1 MLKEEHERRGGWPE
15 PERPGI
21 VEGYGIRAEE
31 AGLLPWGYV
40 DERMESSRNYWICT
54 TRPDGRP
61 HAAPVWGVWFEGVL
75 YFGTDRR
82 SRKARNLAANPEVVV
97 HLESGDDC
105 VIFEGVVEEVEDTV
119 LRRRVGEA
127 YAAKYGLDGVGEA
140 GEGASPLY
148 ALRPR
153 VALAWKE
160 SDFPVT
166 ATRWRLS

>member
-1 MLKEEHERRGGWPE
+1 VLKEEHGRRDGW

-21 VEGYGIRAEE
+21 VESYGIREDE
-31 AGLLPWGYV
+31 AGLLPWGFV
-40 DERMESSRNYWICT
+40 DKRMATSRNYWICT

-75 YFGTDRR
+75 YFGTDSR

-105 VIFEGVVEEVEDTV
+105 VIFEGVAEEVGDAA
-119 LRRRVGEA
+119 LRRRVGGA
-127 YAAKYGLDGVGEA
+127 YADKYGLDAVGDA
-140 GEGASPLY
+140 GEDASPLY
-148 ALRPR
+148 ALRTR
-153 VALAWKE
+153 VAFAWRE

>member
-1 MLKEEHERRGGWPE
+1 MLKNERVR

-21 VEGYGIRAEE
+21 VEGYGVRREE
-31 AGLLPWGYV
+31 AGLLDWEFV
-40 DERMESSRNYWICT
+40 DERMEASRNYWIST

-75 YFGTDRR
+75 YFGTNRD
-82 SRKARNLAANPEVVV
+82 SRKARNLRANPEMVV
-97 HLESGDDC
+97 HLESGDEC
-105 VIFEGVVEEVEDTV
+105 VIFEGVAEEVLDAP
-119 LRRRVGEA
+119 LRWRVGRA

-140 GEGASPLY
+140 GDGAPPLY
-148 ALRPR
+148 ALRLR

-166 ATRWRLS
+166 ATRWRLGPAS